1 MVNPCGGQ
9 RVQSQGIAN
18 NFFNFRLSI
27 AVPME
32 GLWIQQLRVTVR
44 LPREVHRYD
53 TTGKTP
59 IR

>member
-1 MVNPCGGQ
+1 VVNPFRRRGVQPQ
-9 RVQSQGIAN
+9 RIAN
-18 NFFNFRLSI
+18 KFFNFRLSI

-32 GLWIQQLRVTVR
+32 GLWIQQQRVTVR
-44 LPREVHRYD
+44 LPREAHRYD